1 MRLKSILTF
10 ALFAGVIYSCG
21 NGNGAVKD
29 VDTTETLNDRY
40 EGDTTMNNVNRA
52 LDKAIDTVT
61 IKKVD
66 TTKAKKQ

>member
-1 MRLKSILTF
+1 MRLKTILICAF
-10 ALFAGVIYSCG
+10 FAGFIYSCG
-21 NGNGAVKD
+21 NGNGTVKD

-40 EGDTTMNNVNRA
+40 EDDTTMNNINRS

-66 TTKAKKQ
+66 TSKKQ